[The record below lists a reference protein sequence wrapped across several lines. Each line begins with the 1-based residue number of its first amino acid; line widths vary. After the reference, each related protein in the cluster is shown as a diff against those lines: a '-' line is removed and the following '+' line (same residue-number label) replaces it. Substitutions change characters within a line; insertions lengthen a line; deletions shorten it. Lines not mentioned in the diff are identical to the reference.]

1 MIKKLINKLF
11 HKREFPIL
19 DQYWIDAWE
28 QNERDYRKSISEK
41 FKDFEDRMQNDI
53 REVEEYNPN
62 NIGDKHISVSDQ
74 KNSRKMKKKFVK
86 LTAIGAVS
94 AFILFY
100 FAGIIFPPSISDGR
114 IDEALAFCK
123 KNDLNTEYV
132 VFVDFSKHSGRERYM
147 IYSFSKHK
155 VISRCLCASGLN
167 KNKFSNQSG
176 SNLSSLGKY
185 RITNEIHNM
194 SIGREG
200 LVVDGLES
208 SNSNARNRKILIH
221 YSKVL
226 NDFPKSIFPI
236 PIIGDGISHGCFS
249 ITSEGVEK
257 TKELRKPTL
266 LWAYK

>member
-1 MIKKLINKLF
+1 MCDDELRN
-11 HKREFPIL
+11 
-19 DQYWIDAWE
+19 
-28 QNERDYRKSISEK
+28 
-41 FKDFEDRMQNDI
+41 DRMSKKII
-53 REVEEYNPN
+53 R
-62 NIGDKHISVSDQ
+62 
-74 KNSRKMKKKFVK
+74 

-94 AFILFY
+94 ALILFY
-100 FAGIIFPPSISDGR
+100 IAGILFPPSISERR
-114 IDEALAFCK
+114 INEALAFCK
-123 KNDLNTEYV
+123 KNNLSTEYA

-147 IYSFSKHK
+147 IYSFSQHK
-155 VISRCLCASGLN
+155 VVYRCLCASGLN
-167 KNKFSNQSG
+167 KNKFSNRPG

-185 RITNEIHNM
+185 RITNEIYDM

-200 LVVDGLES
+200 LVVNGLDS
-208 SNSNARNRKILIH
+208 TNSNARSRKILIH

-236 PIIGDGISHGCFS
+236 PIIGTGISHGCFS